1 VFHVAERRGGGVVD
15 DRLRVYG
22 VDNLR
27 AVDASS
33 IFPTAIW
40 SNPVTTVY
48 AIAEDSGGYDLESLV
63 GDQIS
68 GGGMEGT

>member
-1 VFHVAERRGGGVVD
+1 
-15 DRLRVYG
+15 

-27 AVDASS
+27 VVDPS
-33 IFPTAIW
+33 IFPTTIW

-48 AIAEDSGGYDLESLV
+48 AVTEDSGGYDLESLV
-63 GDQIS
+63 GDQIL

>member
-1 VFHVAERRGGGVVD
+1 VVD

-27 AVDASS
+27 AVDAS
-33 IFPTAIW
+33 IFPTTIR

-48 AIAEDSGGYDLESLV
+48 AVAEDRGGYDLESLV
-63 GDQIS
+63 VDQIS